1 MSGEIRVTDAEKGV
15 ATVERGWTVAV
26 PGYDL
31 TPDLR
36 ISAITGQAAAAI
48 DAASRRI
55 NGPIHVC
62 GHSVGGHPVNRMV
75 CDDNPLA
82 DAIRQRLKRV
92 VSISGLHDLRPPVKT
107 AMNDV
112 PGLDEAEAHAESAAL
127 NVIISGPR
135 IVC

>member
-1 MSGEIRVTDAEKGV
+1 
-15 ATVERGWTVAV
+15 
-26 PGYDL
+26 
-31 TPDLR
+31 
-36 ISAITGQAAAAI
+36 
-48 DAASRRI
+48 
-55 NGPIHVC
+55 
-62 GHSVGGHPVNRMV
+62 MV
-75 CDDNPLA
+75 CDDSPLA

-112 PGLDEAEAHAESAAL
+112 PRLDEAEAHAESTAL

>member
-1 MSGEIRVTDAEKGV
+1 MSCEIRVTDAEKGV

-62 GHSVGGHPVNRMV
+62 GHSVGGYPISRMV
-75 CDDNPLA
+75 CSA
-82 DAIRQRLKRV
+82 GWSVTTVHWRMQF
-92 VSISGLHDLRPPVKT
+92 VK
-107 AMNDV
+107 
-112 PGLDEAEAHAESAAL
+112 G
-127 NVIISGPR
+127 
-135 IVC
+135 